1 MASDTVTDSE
11 TTAGGETRHA
21 GDTGSTTETVGHL
34 DDLSVGEMKM
44 VKVGDTA
51 VALIRSESGVHAID
65 NACPHQGY
73 GLVTGALADGIVT
86 CQWHNWKFDAATGRC
101 LVGEEDV
108 ASHRVDITDG
118 EVAVTVEKPSPEQ
131 QRERLWPSLRRGLEN
146 DYVGQMARDA
156 ARLLGSGATPVQI
169 MAEALKVAAPKADDG
184 VGHEMALAAD
194 ALAIAEVRSGD
205 DAASQ
210 DAALLALV
218 QGLSGLSETTRGY
231 PVNAVPAGDPSIDVV
246 AAVEAEDLDGAR
258 AGLMGRLERGDDPAA
273 IRSMV
278 VEAVAPHHL
287 SYGHGIIYTQ
297 KSFELLDR
305 AGWEL
310 APDLLPHLLTRI
322 VHSTREDT
330 LPYMRRAMGELTA
343 VDLGSLADAVAD
355 GAAVDAGWDPAVFAD
370 IILQAT
376 DAPIAAAADA
386 VRSGAGVDG
395 LLDAVVMAVSER
407 LLRHDLEVEFDNG
420 ELFGW
425 LDVTHG
431 LTTAR
436 AARWAWHHHPGPSAL
451 RLALYSV
458 WLAFDTGRSERRHG
472 RAVARRSLD
481 GWVGDETAVDSI
493 GDAVLWRRPD
503 DAVGLALRGRA
514 DVVADQLLDAS
525 LADRAGSFI
534 VVAHL
539 VKTAQ
544 AAVEESR
551 RSGSPL
557 PMAAAARFLAAPR
570 LERFVARA
578 VSESADFVRTGR
590 PPKR

>member
-1 MASDTVTDSE
+1 MSSSDTMTDTNDVTE
-11 TTAGGETRHA
+11 MTAPQNR
-21 GDTGSTTETVGHL
+21 STTETVAKL
-34 DDLSVGEMKM
+34 DDLAVGEMKM

-101 LVGEEDV
+101 LIGEEDV
-108 ASHRVDITDG
+108 ACHRVDIADG

-131 QRERLWPSLRRGLEN
+131 QRKRLWPSLRRGMEN
-146 DYVGQMARDA
+146 DYVGQMTRDA
-156 ARLLGSGATPVQI
+156 ARLLEAGATPMQI
-169 MAEALKVAAPKADDG
+169 MAEALKVAAPKADEG

-205 DAASQ
+205 EAVSQ
-210 DAALLALV
+210 DGVLLALA

-231 PVNAVPAGDPSIDVV
+231 PVNPVPAGDPSIDVV
-246 AAVEAEDLDGAR
+246 AAVEAEDLDGAK
-258 AGLMGRLERGDDPAA
+258 AGLIGRIERGDDPAV
-273 IRSMV
+273 IRSTV
-278 VEAVAPHHL
+278 IDAVSPHHL
-287 SYGHGIIYTQ
+287 GYGHGIIYTQ

-310 APDLLPHLLTRI
+310 APHLLPHLLTRI
-322 VHSTREDT
+322 VYSTREDT
-330 LPYMRRAMGELTA
+330 LPYMRRAMRELATIDLGPLAEAAAEGSA
-343 VDLGSLADAVAD
+343 VDQA
-355 GAAVDAGWDPAVFAD
+355 WDPSAFAD
-370 IILQAT
+370 LILQAT
-376 DAPIAAAADA
+376 DAPISAAADM

-407 LLRHDLEVEFDNG
+407 LLRHDLDVEFDNA
-420 ELFGW
+420 EPFGW

-436 AARWAWHHHPGPSAL
+436 AARWAWHRHPGPSAL
-451 RLALYSV
+451 RLALYAV

-472 RAVARRSLD
+472 RAGARRRID
-481 GWVGDETAVDSI
+481 GWVGESPQLDGI
-493 GDAVLWRRPD
+493 GAAVLWRRPD
-503 DAVGLALRGRA
+503 DAVTLALSG
-514 DVVADQLLDAS
+514 DPGVVADQLLDAS

-544 AAVEESR
+544 AAVEEST

-570 LERFVARA
+570 LERFVARSA
-578 VSESADFVRTGR
+578 VESADFVRTGR

>member
-1 MASDTVTDSE
+1 MSSGTDS
-11 TTAGGETRHA
+11 TDTINDTAIR
-21 GDTGSTTETVGHL
+21 STTETVATL
-34 DDLSVGEMKM
+34 DDLNVGEMKM

-73 GLVTGALADGIVT
+73 GLVTGALADGVVT

-101 LVGEEDV
+101 LIGEEDV
-108 ASHRVDITDG
+108 PCHRVDITDG
-118 EVAVTVEKPSPEQ
+118 EVAVTVEKPSAEQ

-156 ARLLGSGATPVQI
+156 ARLLGAGATPVQI
-169 MAEALKVAAPKADDG
+169 MAEALKVAAPKADEG

-194 ALAIAEVRSGD
+194 ALAIAEVRRGD
-205 DAASQ
+205 DPASQ

-231 PVNAVPAGDPSIDVV
+231 PVNPVPAADPSIDVV
-246 AAVEAEDLDGAR
+246 AAVEAEDLDAAR
-258 AGLMGRLERGDDPAA
+258 AGILGRIDRGDDPTA
-273 IRSMV
+273 IRSTV
-278 VEAVAPHHL
+278 IDAVSPHHL
-287 SYGHGIIYTQ
+287 GYGHGIIYTQ

-310 APDLLPHLLTRI
+310 APDLLPHLITRI
-322 VHSTREDT
+322 VYSTREDT
-330 LPYMRRAMGELTA
+330 LPYMRKAMRELTA
-343 VDLGSLADAVAD
+343 VDLGPLAETVAD
-355 GAAVDAGWDPAVFAD
+355 GTAVDDTWDPSAFAD
-370 IILQAT
+370 ALLQAA
-376 DAPIAAAADA
+376 DATIAAAAEA

-407 LLRHDLEVEFDNG
+407 LLRHDLDVEFDNA
-420 ELFGW
+420 EPFGW
-425 LDVTHG
+425 LDITHG

-451 RLALYSV
+451 RLALYAV

-472 RAVARRSLD
+472 RAGARRPLD
-481 GWVGDETAVDSI
+481 DRVGDSPAVDSI

-503 DAVGLALRGRA
+503 DAVTLALSGDA
-514 DVVADQLLDAS
+514 GVVADQLLDAS

-544 AAVEESR
+544 AAAEESA

-570 LERFVARA
+570 LERFVARSVA
-578 VSESADFVRTGR
+578 ESADFVRTGR

>member
-1 MASDTVTDSE
+1 MQTTDMSDDS
-11 TTAGGETRHA
+11 TRV
-21 GDTGSTTETVGHL
+21 TTETVATL
-34 DDLSVGEMKM
+34 DDLAVGQMKM

-51 VALIRSESGVHAID
+51 VALVRSESGVHAID

-101 LVGEEDV
+101 LMGEEDV
-108 ASHRVDITDG
+108 PCHQVAITDG
-118 EVAVTVEKPSPEQ
+118 EVSVTVEKPSSAQ
-131 QRERLWPSLRRGLEN
+131 QREKLWPSLRQGLEN
-146 DYVGQMARDA
+146 DYVGQMARDS
-156 ARLLGSGATPVQI
+156 ARLLEAGASPVEI

-194 ALAIAEVRSGD
+194 ALAIAEVRAGEPNGSN
-205 DAASQ
+205 

-231 PVNAVPAGDPSIDVV
+231 PVNPVPAGDASIDVV
-246 AAVEAEDLDGAR
+246 AAVEAEDLESAK
-258 AGLMGRLERGDDPAA
+258 AGLLGRIEQGDDPASV
-273 IRSMV
+273 RSMV
-278 VEAVAPHHL
+278 IDAVSPHHL
-287 SYGHGIIYTQ
+287 GYGHGIIYTQ
-297 KSFELLDR
+297 KSFELLER
-305 AGWEL
+305 TGWQL

-322 VHSTREDT
+322 VYSTREDT
-330 LPYMRRAMGELTA
+330 LPYMRRAMAELAA
-343 VDLGSLADAVAD
+343 VDLGSLSVAAAD
-355 GAAVDAGWDPAVFAD
+355 GAVDLDWDASAFAD
-370 IILQAT
+370 VILQAT
-376 DAPIAAAADA
+376 DAPITAAAEA

-395 LLDAVVMAVSER
+395 LLDAVVAAVSER
-407 LLRHDLEVEFDNG
+407 LLRHDLEVEFDNE

-425 LDVTHG
+425 LDITHG

-436 AARWAWHHHPGPSAL
+436 AARWAWQHHPGPSAL
-451 RLALYSV
+451 RLALYAV
-458 WLAFDTGRSERRHG
+458 WLAYDTGRSERRHG
-472 RAVARRSLD
+472 RAGARRSVD
-481 GWVGDETAVDSI
+481 DWVGDSPQVDSI

-503 DAVGLALRGRA
+503 DAVSLALGGDA
-514 DVVADQLLDAS
+514 ELVADQLLDAS

-544 AAVEESR
+544 AAVEESQ

-570 LERFVARA
+570 LERFVARSVA
-578 VSESADFVRTGR
+578 ESADFVRTGR